1 MADVTRGGALA
12 VVAACAFAAA
22 ASTFP
27 PPAAATAAPEPPAGI
42 AAATWQ
48 RFDDVLAGRLVGR
61 GDSAAGVAVSY
72 RGTLLHAAAFGTRS
86 PADPGD
92 ATAITDRFRLASISK
107 LLTATVALQLVA
119 DRSLELDAPL
129 GNLLAAAAGAPA
141 IDPSWQAVTVRQ
153 LLSHTSGAP
162 SYRREFFNGTFG
174 SCGGPD
180 GAAVHGL
187 ARPLERP
194 PGTRHIYSNLGYCL
208 LGLLIAHAEGA
219 PYERV
224 VTARLL
230 APLGITGMRTV
241 GTFDPHPDEVVHA
254 SGQGRTYMQALGGA
268 GAWVA
273 TPSDVVTLLDALD
286 RPAAIGGEWR
296 PLPPELAALMRQP
309 VAGVTYPEPGA
320 RTYGLGV
327 IVWPDGSWGHTG
339 TVEST
344 HTIAARRP
352 DGVTFA
358 ILVSGEVPGSSEDL
372 AGIFDRALRDAGI
385 ALA

>member
-1 MADVTRGGALA
+1 MADVIRGGTLA
-12 VVAACAFAAA
+12 IVAACTFTAAA
-22 ASTFP
+22 TTFSA
-27 PPAAATAAPEPPAGI
+27 PAAAGAAPDPPAQI

-61 GDSAAGVAVSY
+61 GNRAAGVAVSY
-72 RGTLLHAAAFGTRS
+72 RGTLLHTAAFGTRS
-86 PADPGD
+86 PDDPGD
-92 ATAITDRFRLASISK
+92 AAAITDRFRLASISK
-107 LLTATVALQLVA
+107 LLTATVTLQLVA
-119 DRSLELDAPL
+119 DGLLDLDAPL
-129 GNLLAAAAGAPA
+129 GSRLAAAAGTMT
-141 IDPSWQAVTVRQ
+141 IDPSWHAVTVRQ

-174 SCGGPD
+174 SCDGPG

-187 ARPLERP
+187 ARPLERR

-208 LGLLIAHAEGA
+208 LGLLIAHTDGA

-224 VTARLL
+224 VIDRLL

-241 GTFDPHPDEVVHA
+241 ATFDPHPDEVVHA
-254 SGQGRTYMQALGGA
+254 SGHGRTYMQALGGA

-286 RPAAIGGEWR
+286 RPAVTDEQWR
-296 PLPPELAALMRQP
+296 PLPPELAAVMRQP
-309 VAGVTYPEPGA
+309 VGGVTYPEPEA

-352 DGVTFA
+352 DGITFA
-358 ILVSGEVPGSSEDL
+358 ILVSGEVPDSSEDL